1 VIVCSN
7 ESHEGS
13 VVPGHEPDCECCIC
27 EAARS
32 LPEAIVPD
40 DFTIH
45 RHQREPLYVIS
56 FRRTDDSHE
65 EDDLVTS
72 VLLDA
77 RMMSKIGALMIEYSL
92 TDAADTLTGWG
103 QETAE

>member
-1 VIVCSN
+1 MCDN
-7 ESHEGS
+7 ESGYES
-13 VVPGHEPDCECCIC
+13 VVPGHEPDCECYIC

-32 LPEAIVPD
+32 LPEVIVPD

-45 RHQREPLYVIS
+45 RHRRDPLYVIE
-56 FRRTDDSHE
+56 FRRMDDAR
-65 EDDLVTS
+65 EDDDHVAR

-103 QETAE
+103 QETAD